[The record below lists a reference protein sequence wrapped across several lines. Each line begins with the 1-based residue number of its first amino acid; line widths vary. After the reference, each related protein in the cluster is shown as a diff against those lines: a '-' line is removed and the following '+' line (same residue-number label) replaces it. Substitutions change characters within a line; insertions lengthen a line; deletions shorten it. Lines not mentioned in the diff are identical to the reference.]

1 MRSYA
6 DNFFSSPDALPG
18 MRAVGRC
25 MPVAAEP
32 SFAGVLMRGQRGP
45 DVVRLQQ
52 LLNRQTNPSFRL
64 VADGDFGPATERAVR
79 SFQEARHL
87 RVDGQV
93 GRQTWLALLASTG
106 ALGDVVHQAPA
117 APHPGQRPRSTPT
130 APASAIPVS
139 GDEPPWMPVARGEI
153 GQEEL
158 AGSHEHNPRI
168 VAYHATTS
176 LRAQTDEIA
185 WCSSFVNWVMEQVN
199 VEGTGS
205 AGAASWLR
213 WGQACDARLGAIIV
227 IRNQAAA
234 GSSLTTTG
242 NHVGFLLEQTATHYV
257 VLGGNQS
264 NMVRRSQFPRSRWT
278 LRGMRWPVGH

>member
-1 MRSYA
+1 MR
-6 DNFFSSPDALPG
+6 P
-18 MRAVGRC
+18 VGRC
-25 MPVAAEP
+25 MAMAASP

-45 DVVRLQQ
+45 EVVRLQQ

-79 SFQEARHL
+79 RFQEARHL
-87 RVDGQV
+87 PVDGQV
-93 GRQTWLALLASTG
+93 GRQTWQALLSSTG
-106 ALGDVVHQAPA
+106 SLGDVVHQATA
-117 APHPGQRPRSTPT
+117 APSPAQRQRGESAAPSASTP
-130 APASAIPVS
+130 PASAREPV
-139 GDEPPWMPVARGEI
+139 WMPVARAEM

-158 AGSHEHNPRI
+158 TRAGEHNPRI
-168 VAYHATTS
+168 IAYHATTS

-185 WCSSFVNWVMEQVN
+185 WCSSFVNWVMQQVN
-199 VEGTGS
+199 IEGTGS

-213 WGQACDARLGAIIV
+213 WGQACEARAGAIIV

-278 LRGMRWPVGH
+278 LRGYRWPAGQ